1 MRPSAEGVKVQ
12 EARKCLQKA
21 GGFKYTYVLSGTE
34 QGLYLNLSGING
46 LGGMNDNNRFLQ

>member
-1 MRPSAEGVKVQ
+1 MRPSAEGVKVE